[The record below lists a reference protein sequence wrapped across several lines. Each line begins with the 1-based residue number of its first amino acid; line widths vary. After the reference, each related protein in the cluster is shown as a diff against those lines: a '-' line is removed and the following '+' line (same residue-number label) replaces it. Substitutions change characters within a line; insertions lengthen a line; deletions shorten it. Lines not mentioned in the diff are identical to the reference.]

1 MKKQQPA
8 DPQTYA
14 QQKLDNENRRHAA
27 RHAELNVAAKKLEMF
42 EPTFQSLAARG
53 VTVSLEFS
61 GLRGFMPAVLHVC
74 AGIFSDSHLQLY
86 DALIALGYK
95 EDSRR
100 EHSTYAAVELK
111 QGRLTLSL
119 TIPPGH
125 GAPAKDAAAPVQ
137 TSAPAEA

>member
-8 DPQTYA
+8 APQTFA
-14 QQKLDNENRRHAA
+14 QQMLAYENRRHAA
-27 RHAELNVAAKKLEMF
+27 RHAELKVAAKKLEMF
-42 EPTFQSLAARG
+42 EPTFQALAARG

-74 AGIFSDSHLQLY
+74 AGIFSDSNLQLY

-95 EDSRR
+95 EVSRR

-125 GAPAKDAAAPVQ
+125 GAPAKDASAPVQ